1 MEITPI
7 FISHKMKKVPTDGW
21 KMTQE
26 INYLHL
32 LAGLVRCQPCGT
44 EMMATHDPN
53 NEYVCVTLMLA
64 SADNC
69 ATPPID
75 AEYLD
80 RLMVTR
86 MVKNILTGKN
96 LQAVIKGVQEKSG
109 DIALQHQT
117 EMKGINNRL
126 AKQNQS
132 RRKLMTAVE
141 AGRTTFAKVA
151 GRVQQLNDTKTRLD
165 AQAMDAK
172 KQMDIQDFMSDET
185 SVRERVQNIDAYL
198 REPNKE
204 IVQEIIRTFI
214 EEVLVGPATAT
225 LRYTLPMTPS
235 GGPGKGAM
243 TEEVALGQST

>member
-1 MEITPI
+1 
-7 FISHKMKKVPTDGW
+7 
-21 KMTQE
+21 MTQE

-44 EMMATHDPN
+44 EMMATHDPDN
-53 NEYVCVTLMLA
+53 QYVCVTLIL
-64 SADNC
+64 SGTDDC

-80 RLMVTR
+80 RLVVNR
-86 MVKNILTGKN
+86 MVKNMLTGKN

-109 DIALQHQT
+109 DIALQHQA
-117 EMKGINNRL
+117 EMKGISDRL
-126 AKQNQS
+126 ARQERA

-141 AGRTTFAKVA
+141 TEKTTFAKVA

-165 AQAMDAK
+165 AQAMESK

-185 SVRERVQNIDAYL
+185 SVRERVQNIDTYL
-198 REPNKE
+198 REPNKG
-204 IVQEIIRTFI
+204 IIQEIIRTFI

-243 TEEVALGQST
+243 TEEVTLG